1 MYKFYNIYILCFLFL
16 VSCGRNS
23 PSPVEIKIDEDY
35 GYSNL
40 ESHEIGASIKQVQTS
55 SATHIISGN
64 ETLFDVAYEYNID
77 PMNLAQVNN
86 IKAPYRVK
94 NGQVLRLPDDNPIKD
109 SSAVAVMETVS
120 VSDSDKSK
128 NNTITQT
135 QQQDSTKDRLDKEFE
150 NVILDKET
158 SKNNK
163 REASVNETALLS
175 TPKITKPAINNSN
188 GDERKTKKDFENKKA
203 ETKKSSKFIM
213 PTHGKIIAKFGDM
226 RDGFAN
232 EGLNIKAE
240 KGTIVK
246 AAADGIVIY
255 VGNGLEEDYGNVV
268 IVEHDSDFVTS
279 YAHLDTISV
288 KKDAKVRA
296 GQQLGTV
303 GKSGD
308 VKEPQLYFEVMKNR
322 VPVNPA
328 KYL

>member
-1 MYKFYNIYILCFLFL
+1 MYKFDSIYILGFLFL
-16 VSCGRNS
+16 VNCGRNS
-23 PSPVEIKIDEDY
+23 PSPVEIKIDED
-35 GYSNL
+35 GRYSNI
-40 ESHEIGASIKQVQTS
+40 EDYRTKSSIKQVKDS
-55 SATHIISGN
+55 SATHVISEN
-64 ETLFDVAYEYNID
+64 ETLFDVAYKYNID
-77 PMNLAQVNN
+77 PMNLAQINN

-94 NGQVLRLPDDNPIKD
+94 NGQILRLPNDDPIKNA
-109 SSAVAVMETVS
+109 SAVEVMETVS
-120 VSDSDKSK
+120 VSESDKSK
-128 NNTITQT
+128 NNTITQI
-135 QQQDSTKDRLDKEFE
+135 QQQDAAEGILDKEFE
-150 NVILDKET
+150 SIILNKET

-163 REASVNETALLS
+163 QETSINETALLS
-175 TPKITKPAINNSN
+175 TPKIVKPAINNSN
-188 GDERKTKKDFENKKA
+188 SKKEKTKKDFEDDKT

-213 PTHGKIIAKFGDM
+213 PTHGKIITKFGDM